1 MEERNGHED
10 KEYALVSKS
19 KLLALKSAIEDY
31 VKQYNAIKKD
41 LEKLRKIKLQEEGC

>member
-1 MEERNGHED
+1 MEESNSHED

-31 VKQYNAIKKD
+31 VKEHNAIKKD
-41 LEKLRKIKLQEEGC
+41 LEKLRKIKS